1 MTVRLSATQAAVFA
15 ACLALAGCGSL
26 PQPFLGQPGRE
37 AAILSVPPPPDL
49 VVPPATHAMLDDRA
63 ASTYAGLL
71 AADLVKRDVPTVA
84 TKATASDWRLLT
96 TASLSG
102 TAVTPHFRIIGPN
115 GHVYD
120 RVAGAPVPASAWAGG
135 DHAALAASAES
146 AAARLSTDLKAVNA
160 EVQHS
165 NPGSLE
171 NRPARVDFTGVSGAP
186 GDGDHS
192 LALNLR
198 RDLRR
203 AGIVLVKTRSNA
215 DFLLSGKVKATPHG
229 SAADIV
235 ELQWIVDDR
244 RGQTIGKVSQLHE
257 LKRADMMPYWGDV
270 ARAAAQQAALGI
282 KQVIVNATPKAPSTL
297 SASARSAG
305 NTAGVDGAS
314 MAR

>member
-1 MTVRLSATQAAVFA
+1 MTARLSARHAAALA

-26 PQPFLGQPGRE
+26 PQPFLGKPGKE

-49 VVPPATHAMLDDRA
+49 IVPPATNAMLDDRA
-63 ASTYAGLL
+63 ASNYASLL
-71 AADLVKRDVPTVA
+71 AADLVRRDVPTVA
-84 TKATASDWRLLT
+84 TKATASNWRLLT

-102 TAVTPHFRIIGPN
+102 TEVTPHFRIIGPN

-120 RVAGAPVPASAWAGG
+120 HVAGAPVPASAWVSG

-198 RDLRR
+198 RDLRQ

-229 SAADIV
+229 SGSDIV
-235 ELQWIVDDR
+235 ELDWLVNDR

-257 LKRADMMPYWGDV
+257 LKKADMVPYWGDV

-282 KQVIVNATPKAPSTL
+282 KQVIVNATPKPPSKP
-297 SASARSAG
+297 SGSARSAG
-305 NTAGVDGAS
+305 KTAGVDGAS
-314 MAR
+314 ASR